1 MNPLLQD
8 YACILLEWNQT
19 HNLSGAK
26 NLNELEPQI
35 TDALKPLEFVKD
47 FKSCLDI
54 GSGAGL
60 PAIPLALEKP
70 ETKFILLEPRI
81 KRAAFLNYLKS
92 VLPLKNIEIIKKRLE
107 DYQNLLQVDL
117 ITSRAVASSSFLIE
131 KSQRFLKDKGYFL
144 FYKGEQLKDEI
155 ACEDTECFVHQKR
168 VYFYKSKESLC

>member
-8 YACILLEWNQT
+8 YARILLEWNQT
-19 HNLSGAK
+19 HNLSGAR
-26 NLNELEPQI
+26 NLSELEPQI
-35 TDALKPLEFVKD
+35 TDALKPLEFIKD

-70 ETKFILLEPRI
+70 KVKFILLEPRI

-92 VLPLKNIEIIKKRLE
+92 VLPLKNIEIVKKRLE
-107 DYQNLLQVDL
+107 NYQSPLQVDL

-155 ACEDTECFVHQKR
+155 AYKDTECFMCKKR
-168 VYFYKSKESLC
+168 IYFYKSKESLC

>member
-8 YACILLEWNQT
+8 YARILLEWNQT

-26 NLNELEPQI
+26 HLSELEPQI
-35 TDALKPLEFVKD
+35 TDALKPLEFIKD

-70 ETKFILLEPRI
+70 EVKFILLEPRM

-92 VLPLKNIEIIKKRLE
+92 VLPLNNIEIVKKRLE
-107 DYQNLLQVDL
+107 NYQSPLQLDL

-155 ACEDTECFVHQKR
+155 ACKETECFMHQKR

>member
-19 HNLSGAK
+19 HNLSGTK
-26 NLNELEPQI
+26 RLSELELQI
-35 TDALKPLEFVKD
+35 TDALKPLEFIKD

-70 ETKFILLEPRI
+70 EVKFILLEPRM

-92 VLPLKNIEIIKKRLE
+92 VLPLNNIEIVKKRLE
-107 DYQNLLQVDL
+107 NYQSPLQVDL

-155 ACEDTECFVHQKR
+155 ACKETECFMHQKR